1 MPFTIRAQ
9 HRHTRV
15 SISVAMHRS
24 RCAAAAATLALCG
37 AALLPSAAPAAG
49 EPYEINVIL
58 PLTGGGSFIGQGA
71 AGNFKVLESIVNKE
85 GGVEGRPV
93 KFVFHDDETNPQQDV
108 QIATQLIPTK
118 PAVMLGSA
126 IVGLCN
132 GIAPLVK
139 NGPVL
144 YCISPSF
151 MPVKDGYAFSAGSAT
166 LYQIGAIVR
175 YMRLKGWSNIGV
187 LNGIDATGQNADKD
201 LERLLALPEN
211 KDVKVVEHQHFN
223 PRDVSVTAQME
234 RIKSSGAQALIAWT
248 TGAPVATI
256 FKGMIQSGLDIPV
269 GTSSGNQTFA
279 QMEQY
284 AGFLPKTL
292 LIGSALFPEHTGI
305 VTLDPRV
312 EKAQQDMYAAL
323 KANNLR
329 PDISTA
335 TTWDVGLIVISG
347 LRKFSPN
354 PTADQLRQYISTLT
368 DFPGI
373 DGIYDFKTYYDHGLG
388 PESATVVTYDP
399 QAKSWQWL
407 SKPGGEPL
415 R

>member
-1 MPFTIRAQ
+1 MKLA
-9 HRHTRV
+9 HH
-15 SISVAMHRS
+15 
-24 RCAAAAATLALCG
+24 AAAILAFCG
-37 AALLPSAAPAAG
+37 AALLPGAAPAAS

-58 PLTGGGSFIGQGA
+58 PMTGGGSFIGQGA
-71 AGNFKVLESIVNKE
+71 AGNFKVLESIVNKD
-85 GGVEGRPV
+85 GGIAGRPV
-93 KFVFHDDETNPQQDV
+93 KFVFHDDETSPQQDV
-108 QIATQLIPTK
+108 QIAAQLIPTK
-118 PAVMLGSA
+118 PAVILGSA

-175 YMRLKGWSNIGV
+175 YLRLKGWSRIGV

-211 KDVKVVEHQHFN
+211 KDVKIVEHQHFN

-234 RIKSSGAQALIAWT
+234 RIKSAGAQALIAWT

-256 FKGMIQSGLDIPV
+256 FKGMIQTGLDIPV

-292 LIGSALFPEHTGI
+292 LIGSALFPEHAGI
-305 VTLDPRV
+305 VALDPRV
-312 EKAQQDMYAAL
+312 EKAQADMYAAL
-323 KANNLR
+323 KASNLK

-347 LRKFSPN
+347 LRKLSPDA
-354 PTADQLRQYISTLT
+354 TADQLRQYISTLT

-399 QAKSWQWL
+399 QAKSWKWL

-415 R
+415 P